1 MVHALEK
8 VHRLIKPDGKL
19 IDIHPTPEP
28 ASIEV
33 RLGERIIPAGWLQET
48 DDYVEYELADTALT
62 NVVNTGLFTLERQ
75 GAFTFVSYADTLA
88 ELREYLADEWQDA
101 IIDDLTAMRAE
112 ELLGTFERDKELI
125 LRESIRIARY
135 RPEKT

>member
-33 RLGERIIPAGWLQET
+33 RLGERIIPAGWLRET
-48 DDYVEYELADTALT
+48 DDYVEYELADTALA
-62 NVVNTGLFTLERQ
+62 NVVKRRLFILERE
-75 GAFTFVSYADTLA
+75 GAFTFVSHAHTLA

-112 ELLGTFERDKELI
+112 ELLGTFERDKEVI
-125 LRESIRIARY
+125 LRESIRIAQY